1 MAVPD
6 KYQHMCS
13 FYKYYSGERKAP
25 ILTIFIGGNHEASNY
40 LQELPY
46 GGWVAPNIY
55 YLGRAGVVKFGNLRI
70 GGLSG
75 IYKGQDYLQ
84 GHWECLPYSQCS
96 MRTVYHIRSIDVF
109 RLSQLKDKVHV
120 MLSHDWP
127 RGITD
132 YGDTNLL
139 LKYKP
144 FLREDI
150 ESNQLGSVPAM
161 KLLHTLKPDYWF
173 AAHLHCQYAALIGH
187 DNGETKFLA
196 LDKCLPKRKH
206 LQILNISSEFDG
218 DMCLKYDE
226 EWLAILKN
234 TNHLLTVKNVNI
246 HLPGPGGNERY
257 DFTPTEHEKAKIV
270 EVLGSVII
278 RGDSFVRTAAIH
290 DPNMQK
296 VAPTVPILNPQT
308 VSLCEKLGIDD
319 PVQVLMARS
328 GRIMKEPCDN
338 GSIWEEPTPAQVVQT
353 PQKPLKM
360 SLQLPEPVTPSASEV
375 APKIFSPGTTPVSD
389 SLESTFEC
397 KTPMSGG
404 PKKTFKRRNLS
415 IYNTPECDESNSTET
430 SSLLDSDSPKCSKLL
445 FRKSYE

>member
-1 MAVPD
+1 MI
-6 KYQHMCS
+6 Y
-13 FYKYYSGERKAP
+13 
-25 ILTIFIGGNHEASNY
+25 ILTYI
-40 LQELPY
+40 
-46 GGWVAPNIY
+46 
-55 YLGRAGVVKFGNLRI
+55 VVL
-70 GGLSG
+70 
-75 IYKGQDYLQ
+75 
-84 GHWECLPYSQCS
+84 CS
-96 MRTVYHIRSIDVF
+96 
-109 RLSQLKDKVHV
+109 
-120 MLSHDWP
+120 
-127 RGITD
+127 
-132 YGDTNLL
+132 
-139 LKYKP
+139 
-144 FLREDI
+144 
-150 ESNQLGSVPAM
+150 
-161 KLLHTLKPDYWF
+161 
-173 AAHLHCQYAALIGH
+173 
-187 DNGETKFLA
+187 
-196 LDKCLPKRKH
+196 
-206 LQILNISSEFDG
+206 
-218 DMCLKYDE
+218 
-226 EWLAILKN
+226 
-234 TNHLLTVKNVNI
+234 
-246 HLPGPGGNERY
+246 RY

-353 PQKPLKM
+353 PQKPVKM

-415 IYNTPECDESNSTET
+415 IYNTPDCDESNSTET
-430 SSLLDSDSPKCSKLL
+430 SSLLDSDSPKYSKLP
-445 FRKSYE
+445 FRQSYE